1 VSEGADGAPTMSGQ
15 WPDEVGSGSGPAG
28 SPEERRPRWGLRTLG
43 FLGLA
48 LLSLVVALTQGH
60 HTFGTLGSLIFGL
73 VGAAYCSVKGFGVA
87 RQHDVVRMLKSRDR
101 RR

>member
-1 VSEGADGAPTMSGQ
+1 MSGQ
-15 WPDEVGSGSGPAG
+15 WPTDQVGGSRPAG
-28 SPEERRPRWGLRTLG
+28 SPERRRPRWGLRTLG

-48 LLSLVVALTQGH
+48 FLSLVTALTQGH

-73 VGAAYCSVKGFGVA
+73 VGAGYCSIKGLGVA
-87 RQHDVVRMLKSRDR
+87 LEHDVFRMLTGRDR